1 MIMAKKKSKQRTA
14 SSQKTDRVN
23 LGTQPQS
30 TTVNFP
36 SEHNDTEGRFEKFV
50 NRHHS
55 LCFCLVMAIIIVT
68 YGVFLGIANSNLK
81 KSQERIIDCYDL
93 VQKQTSSN
101 IHSFIEQSAA
111 HRKELQSCL
120 DKQMICLSNACSSKD
135 SLSIEKIFTKLY
147 ADIEYLREQNAY
159 ITKIASDSLSLQ
171 YRDMTS
177 SVMSE
182 KMLELH
188 LNKIDHEYTNITI
201 WASVL
206 TIIFLVFSFFS
217 LFKIEQSRKEI
228 EDLRIKGK
236 EDINE
241 IIDNATGI
249 FSGLR
254 EQTNRTVDFYKD
266 TIESLIKD
274 SQDKLVII
282 ESLIAECQSKL
293 DEINK
298 KVSNE

>member
-1 MIMAKKKSKQRTA
+1 MIMAKKKSKHRTE
-14 SSQKTDRVN
+14 SSQEANRSN
-23 LGTQPQS
+23 MENQPQS
-30 TTVNFP
+30 TTVNLSP
-36 SEHNDTEGRFEKFV
+36 EHNDTEGRFEKFV

-81 KSQERIIDCYDL
+81 GAQERIIDCYDQ
-93 VQKQTSSN
+93 VQKKTLSN
-101 IHSFIEQSAA
+101 INVFIEQSAA

-120 DKQMICLSNACSSKD
+120 DKQMMCLSNAYSSKD
-135 SLSIEKIFTKLY
+135 SLSAEKIFTKLY
-147 ADIEYLREQNAY
+147 TDIEYLREQNEC
-159 ITKIASDSLSLQ
+159 ITRIASDSISLQ
-171 YRDMTS
+171 YRDIS
-177 SVMSE
+177 SSIMSE

-188 LNKIDHEYTNITI
+188 LNKIEHEYTNITV

-228 EDLRIKGK
+228 DDLRIKGK

-266 TIESLIKD
+266 TIEGLIKD
-274 SQDKLVII
+274 SQNKLYII
-282 ESLIAECQSKL
+282 KSLIAKYQSKL